1 MLVHLE
7 ILIFSIIC
15 FELINL
21 FKLRLHF
28 QNLVNLLEKLIKP
41 SLSKKISDYWKEKV
55 ILRYSVLI
63 FKSSLM
69 ITLLILMLLILYFSL
84 SYFDKDFSVYILN
97 IYGILETTIII
108 LTYYKVRNLFCE

>member
-28 QNLVNLLEKLIKP
+28 QNLVNLLEKLIKLF
-41 SLSKKISDYWKEKV
+41 LSKKISDQIIRQDYALDE
-55 ILRYSVLI
+55 I
-63 FKSSLM
+63 
-69 ITLLILMLLILYFSL
+69 
-84 SYFDKDFSVYILN
+84 SYHQTFDIHH
-97 IYGILETTIII
+97 IQH
-108 LTYYKVRNLFCE
+108 LFDV

>member
-28 QNLVNLLEKLIKP
+28 QNLVNLLEKLIKLF
-41 SLSKKISDYWKEKV
+41 LSKKISDYWKEKV

-69 ITLLILMLLILYFSL
+69 ITRIVL
-84 SYFDKDFSVYILN
+84 SVMFSVSTMRQILS
-97 IYGILETTIII
+97 E
-108 LTYYKVRNLFCE
+108 LFIHL